1 MEIYTYMQT
10 NLEINSTVQDKESRK
25 NPRLDVDLGTSIEFR
40 LQDDEHQILHEAFLI
55 DISAG
60 GCGIKTFN
68 QDAKPIKVNAICYL
82 NDPDT
87 RHVLTKTKIRW
98 IKETENN
105 AFRIGLEY
113 ID

>member
-1 MEIYTYMQT
+1 MKLNPELSLIEQKH
-10 NLEINSTVQDKESRK
+10 LESRK
-25 NPRLDVDLGTSIEFR
+25 NPRLDLDLGTSIEFR
-40 LQDDEHQILHEAFLI
+40 LEDDEDLILHKAFII

-60 GCGIKTFN
+60 GCGIKTIN
-68 QDAKPIKVNAICYL
+68 RDAKLLKENAICYI

-87 RHVLTKTKIRW
+87 RHILTKTRIVW
-98 IKETENN
+98 IKETENH